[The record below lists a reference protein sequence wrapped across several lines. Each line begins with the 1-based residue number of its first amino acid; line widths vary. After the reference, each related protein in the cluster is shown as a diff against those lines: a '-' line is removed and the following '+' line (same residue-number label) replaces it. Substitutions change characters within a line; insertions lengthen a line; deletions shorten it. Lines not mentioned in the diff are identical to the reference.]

1 MPMDTRDLIITHA
14 LATIEA
20 NGVAGFSTRAVC
32 ALAGVTAPTLY
43 HHFGSAD
50 GLLSAAVSRGFDLF
64 LARKTTRA
72 PIDDPAIDLL
82 DGWDDYVAFARERP
96 HLYAAMTARILSGA
110 DISAAALARQ
120 HLVEKLT
127 ALETRNALMAQVSTA
142 ADLLWSTAHA
152 AALLCVSGAGPPDP
166 AVLAALRKTAA
177 GVLRTP
183 PTL

>member
-1 MPMDTRDLIITHA
+1 MDTRETIITHA

-50 GLLSAAVSRGFDLF
+50 GLLSAAVSRGFDQF
-64 LARKTTRA
+64 LARKTARPA
-72 PIDDPAIDLL
+72 IDDLAHDLL
-82 DGWDDYVAFARERP
+82 DGWDDYVAFAQERP
-96 HLYAAMTARILSGA
+96 QLYAAMTARMLSGA
-110 DISAAALARQ
+110 DIPAAALARQ
-120 HLVEKLT
+120 HLVAKLM
-127 ALETRNALMAQVSTA
+127 ALEARDALSVEVTTA

-152 AALLCVSGAGPPDP
+152 GALLCVAGAGPPDP
-166 AVLAALRKTAA
+166 AVLAALRRTAA
-177 GVLRTP
+177 SVLRTP

>member
-1 MPMDTRDLIITHA
+1 MDTRDLIIMHA
-14 LATIEA
+14 LAVIETS
-20 NGVAGFSTRAVC
+20 GVAGFSTRTIC

-50 GLLSAAVSRGFDLF
+50 GLLSAAVTRGFEQF
-64 LARKTTRA
+64 LARKTSR
-72 PIDDPAIDLL
+72 PQIDDPAADLL

-96 HLYAAMTARILSGA
+96 HLYAAMTARMLSGG
-110 DISAAALARQ
+110 DIPAAALARQ
-120 HLVEKLT
+120 HLVAKLT
-127 ALETRNALMAQVSTA
+127 ALEARNALTAEVSTA

-152 AALLCVSGAGPPDP
+152 AALLHVTGAGPPDP

-177 GVLRTP
+177 SVLRTP